1 MVEALAKVRTDDEG
15 LRLHIAF
22 GDHCG
27 FAAIAANYARDI
39 AYQVNALTVMI
50 IAAGLFGW
58 KVRRTGEPEPEPE
71 TGYNDWGVRAG
82 VVATTL

>member
-1 MVEALAKVRTDDEG
+1 MSDYVYILLLAI
-15 LRLHIAF
+15 IAV
-22 GDHCG
+22 

-58 KVRRTGEPEPEPE
+58 KVRRTGEPEPE